1 MDVKQLEAF
10 VAVAKYKNFS
20 KAARELFLTQPT
32 VSAHIQNLEKELG
45 TILFNRN
52 NKEEKN
58 VYKEYI
64 DHNGKE
70 KIYFDTVKEDKR
82 IIKEIFY
89 KI

>member
-52 NKEEKN
+52 NKCITLTKSGEILLEN
-58 VYKEYI
+58 AI
-64 DHNGKE
+64 SILNNW
-70 KIYFDTVKEDKR
+70 VKK
-82 IIKEIFY
+82 K
-89 KI
+89 